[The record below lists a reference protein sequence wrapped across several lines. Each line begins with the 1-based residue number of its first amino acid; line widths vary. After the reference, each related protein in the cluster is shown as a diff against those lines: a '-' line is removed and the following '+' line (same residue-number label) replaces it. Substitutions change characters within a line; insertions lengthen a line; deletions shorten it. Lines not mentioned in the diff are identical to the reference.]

1 VVIVVAQPGQVIQVK
16 CQRCE
21 TEFIPVKASAK
32 YCSGACRASAAKARA
47 AGLPVSVQADPT
59 LSDNVTDIR
68 SQHPLVTAIREIVA
82 GDDVP
87 QAEAQMAVLL
97 ATNMISPQTGTN
109 LAALTRQLSA
119 TLEKIYEAK
128 PRRDQVEDIRLRVA
142 MKRARLTAL

>member
-1 VVIVVAQPGQVIQVK
+1 MK

-32 YCSGACRASAAKARA
+32 YCSGSCRALAAKARA
-47 AGLPVSVQADPT
+47 AGQPVSIQTAQA
-59 LSDNVTDIR
+59 LSAGTESNVTDIR
-68 SQHPLVTAIREIVA
+68 SQHPLVVAIRDIVA
-82 GDDVP
+82 GDGIP

-109 LAALTRQLSA
+109 LAALTRQLAA
-119 TLEKIYEAK
+119 TLEKIYAAK
-128 PRRDQVEDIRLRVA
+128 PRRDEVEDIRLRVA